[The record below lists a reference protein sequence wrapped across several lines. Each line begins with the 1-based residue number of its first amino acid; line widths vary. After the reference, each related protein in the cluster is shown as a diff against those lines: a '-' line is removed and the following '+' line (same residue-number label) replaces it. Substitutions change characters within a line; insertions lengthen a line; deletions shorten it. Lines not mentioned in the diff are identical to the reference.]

1 MFIITEQQHLLLQ
14 KLAQTRNDD
23 KQRLISKQSRSL
35 RPSLFLNDINSIV
48 DNSLP
53 TIQQQ
58 KQVQHQELSHK
69 PEEIMQIQSER
80 EYVKLPKIGRF
91 SHLRK
96 STQTEVNEF
105 QFLSHQNSPIRNNQD
120 TQQLE
125 KKYFSKTP
133 LKNTGTLFIQGNQST
148 KKKSVKFNP
157 QIETINEAG
166 LIGREFIEITQRQSR
181 FKKQSVKLHTQ
192 VN

>member
-23 KQRLISKQSRSL
+23 KQRLTSNQSRSL

-48 DNSLP
+48 NNSLP

-58 KQVQHQELSHK
+58 KQVQHEDLSHK
-69 PEEIMQIQSER
+69 PTEIMQISTER

-105 QFLSHQNSPIRNNQD
+105 QFLSHQNSPIRNHQD
-120 TQQLE
+120 IQQQE
-125 KKYFSKTP
+125 NKYFSKTP
-133 LKNTGTLFIQGNQST
+133 IKNMGTLVFQGNSST

-166 LIGREFIEITQRQSR
+166 LIGKEYIENTQRQSR
-181 FKKQSVKLHTQ
+181 FKRQIFKLHTQ

>member
-14 KLAQTRNDD
+14 KLAQTRNND

-48 DNSLP
+48 DNSFP

-58 KQVQHQELSHK
+58 KQVQHEELSHK
-69 PEEIMQIQSER
+69 PEEIIQISSER
-80 EYVKLPKIGRF
+80 EYIKLPKIGRF
-91 SHLRK
+91 SKLRK

-105 QFLSHQNSPIRNNQD
+105 QFLSQQNSPIRNNQD

-133 LKNTGTLFIQGNQST
+133 LKNTGTLLLQGNQST

-166 LIGREFIEITQRQSR
+166 LIGREYIEITQRQSR
-181 FKKQSVKLHTQ
+181 FKKQIVKLHTQ